1 MSLMM
6 TIWQKLVWCSLIG
19 GVAGLVFGI
28 AAIFQPSSDGQQ
40 HIWSNLIFGAVLGTL
55 GGLIL
60 LGVPATV
67 WVFGKWVIHRG
78 EHQNAALVE
87 RPNDAGRWAMMGS
100 TAAVPGAIIGGVAGL
115 ALAGLAVTIIG
126 LFSIIGVP
134 WYSEIMKDQKLLW
147 FGLPTVVGAVAGFLG
162 GTFLGS
168 AVGAI
173 SGGIRSL
180 SRH

>member
-6 TIWQKLVWCSLIG
+6 TIWQRLVWCGLIG
-19 GVAGLVFGI
+19 GVAGV
-28 AAIFQPSSDGQQ
+28 AVAIFRPSSDGQQ
-40 HIWSNLIFGAVLGTL
+40 HIWSHLIFGAILGTL

-60 LGVPATV
+60 LGVPATI

-78 EHQNAALVE
+78 EQQKAAVVE
-87 RPNDAGRWAMMGS
+87 QSNDAGRWAMMGS
-100 TAAVPGAIIGGVAGL
+100 TAAVPGAIIGGVGGL
-115 ALAGLAVTIIG
+115 FLAGLAVTVIG
-126 LFSIIGVP
+126 LLSIIGIP
-134 WYSEIMKDQKLLW
+134 SYDEIMKDQKLLW
-147 FGLPTVVGAVAGFLG
+147 FGLPTLLGAGAGFLG